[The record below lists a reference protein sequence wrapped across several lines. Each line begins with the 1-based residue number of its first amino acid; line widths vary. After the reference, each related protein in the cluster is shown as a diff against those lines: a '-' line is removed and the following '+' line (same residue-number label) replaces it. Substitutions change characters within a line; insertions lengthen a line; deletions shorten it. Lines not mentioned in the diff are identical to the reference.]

1 MTDCVLENATQASI
15 VENATGVSLAGVRIN
30 GKLVERLSI

>member
-1 MTDCVLENATQASI
+1 